1 MKMLKLTDATLIT
14 DDERTAKRVVV
25 ETDCSANEISFYI
38 LNVGIL
44 QMSFRALSDI
54 IAKEWADYMEGK
66 NEID

>member
-1 MKMLKLTDATLIT
+1 MLKLVNATLIT
-14 DDERTAKRVVV
+14 DDERTDKRVVV

>member
-1 MKMLKLTDATLIT
+1 MEMLKLMNATLIT

-54 IAKEWADYMEGK
+54 IAKEWADYMEEN